1 VASQASQESATGTWP
16 YSRMSQAPLVGREA
30 ELASLTA
37 ELTTALG
44 GPGGVLVI
52 RGEAGI
58 GKTRLAE
65 AALEQM
71 SEALTL
77 RGKATE
83 RETPLVHEGVLAA
96 LRQLRRVRG
105 LLSLEHC
112 SPRLEPYRPA
122 LAAFL
127 PEWRVGLRPEQVGG
141 GDRHFLYEGIAE
153 LFAELV
159 DVQPVALFLD
169 DAQWM
174 DGGSHELI
182 SYLARSLHD
191 RPFALLLGIRD
202 GETRPDL
209 ETLLAELRGAAPF
222 AAWTL
227 RRLDASATTALAATW
242 LEVGPEQIDGR
253 LAARLHAETQGNP
266 FFLREVVS
274 SLVEANGLRR
284 VGERVELTAG
294 RNETTGGPADQPH
307 APMLPSGILVWVQ
320 RRLSHVPQPART
332 VLEAASILGELVE
345 VELLRRALDL
355 SSETLLVA
363 LDELERRLFLMPD
376 DRSPERSVRFVH
388 PQIREGVYR
397 GLPLEQRLRW
407 HREAA
412 RVLEALPEQHPART
426 LPAIAYHLSLAEE
439 AERAVPYLLKAG
451 EQTMQL
457 PAYAQ
462 AGWYFTRAARHLE
475 QLKLQGSAAPLTRWE
490 GQLLLMRGHLYWAGG
505 RYAESSRSF
514 LTAWELLRDVDD
526 PAVAQHRPQAAL
538 FHGFTLLGA
547 GDITGGR
554 TQLESCRPL
563 IESAPAEWA
572 LGLYFQRAW
581 ANLCEAEGDWEGAY
595 QALRTGLEQATALG
609 SEMMTQFAL
618 ALHEEALA
626 RGNLAETHAL
636 ADLLRER
643 AEKLRTPNAL
653 YRHAQV
659 EHAEARSRGDWIT
672 ARQKADEMVRVM
684 AQIDN
689 RPYLFEARLTLL
701 RLQARSDPTAAW
713 LRLRQEA
720 ETAAAA
726 GDVRRQA
733 QVGLLQ
739 AVCALE
745 LDHPQEA
752 AATAEATLA
761 LASQISLRPVRAS
774 VVETSLCCLAEAA
787 LRQCRPEEARPWLDA
802 GSPAGARPDD
812 LWTPLRR
819 VSLSA
824 WMEALAGEAEA
835 ARQALAEVAAGLP
848 RVGEAW
854 LRGVILGD
862 AALAAH
868 ALGEAGETRRLL
880 AEAEECLSPCGATG
894 RVAFLRSRIGLEP
907 TAAAT
912 AVATSAPQTDE
923 ARPATAPGPAAEGDA
938 GTAAP
943 APAALA
949 ATAPGLR
956 IRLLGSFEV
965 WRGSERIT
973 YEVWGSRKARN
984 LFKYLCLQRGR
995 PVSMDELLE
1004 MFWPELTLESA
1015 SHALRTTL
1023 HRIRRVLEPDRAPRT
1038 PSAYLRVA
1046 EDAVHFPAEGRIW
1059 LDVAEF
1065 EARLREAERR
1075 EVGGDVEGGLQGL
1088 RDALEMYPGDLLPED
1103 RYEEWSLVPRE
1114 QLQERCRE
1122 ALTRLWRAA
1131 SAAGSHPEALRLGE
1145 RMLELDP
1152 CSEDGIQWVLRALDG
1167 QNRRTE
1173 AVRRYEQF
1181 ARRLDRELG
1190 MEPEPETRRLV
1201 EQLKGKR

>member
-1 VASQASQESATGTWP
+1 VSSQASPGSAGGAWS
-16 YSRMSQAPLVGREA
+16 YSRMSQAPLVGREP

-37 ELTTALG
+37 ELAAALA

-65 AALEQM
+65 AALEQA

-83 RETPLVHEGVLAA
+83 RETPLVHEAFLAA

-141 GDRHFLYEGIAE
+141 GDRYFLYEGIAE

-159 DVQPVALFLD
+159 DVQPVSLFLD

-174 DGGSHELI
+174 DESSIELI

-191 RPFALLLGIRD
+191 RPFVLLLGIRD
-202 GETRPDL
+202 GETRSHL
-209 ETLLAELRGAAPF
+209 ENLLAELRGVGPF
-222 AAWTL
+222 ASWAL
-227 RRLDASATTALAATW
+227 RRLEAPATTALTATW
-242 LEVGPEQIDGR
+242 LAVAPEQIEER

-266 FFLREVVS
+266 FFLREVVAN
-274 SLVEANGLRR
+274 LVEADGLRR
-284 VGERVELTAG
+284 SGERVELI
-294 RNETTGGPADQPH
+294 QPQ
-307 APMLPSGILVWVQ
+307 APMLPSGILAWVQ
-320 RRLSHVPQPART
+320 RRLTHVPQPART
-332 VLEAASILGELVE
+332 VLEAASVLGELVE
-345 VELLRRALDL
+345 VELLRRALDQ
-355 SSETLLVA
+355 SPEELLIA
-363 LDELERRLFLMPD
+363 LDELERRLFVMPD
-376 DRSPERSVRFVH
+376 DRSPERTVRFVH
-388 PQIREGVYR
+388 PQIREAVYR
-397 GLPLEQRLRW
+397 SLSLEQRLGW
-407 HREAA
+407 HRETA
-412 RVLEALPEQHPART
+412 RVLEALPEQHPARSI
-426 LPAIAYHLSLAEE
+426 LAIADHLSLAED
-439 AERAVPYLLKAG
+439 AERAVPYLLRAG
-451 EQTMQL
+451 EKSLQV
-457 PAYAQ
+457 PAYAE
-462 AGWYFTRAARHLE
+462 AGWYFARVARHLE
-475 QLKLQGSAAPLTRWE
+475 QLRLQGSTAPLTLWE
-490 GQLLLMRGHLYWAGG
+490 GQLRLMRGHHFWAEG
-505 RYAESSRSF
+505 RRAEETRAF
-514 LTAWELLRDVDD
+514 LSAWEFLRDVED
-526 PAVAQHRPQAAL
+526 PAVAEHRTQAAIFYGL
-538 FHGFTLLGA
+538 SLLRGGDLAGA
-547 GDITGGR
+547 R
-554 TQLESCRPL
+554 AQLETCRPL
-563 IESAPAEWA
+563 IEAARPEWG
-572 LGLYFQRAW
+572 LGLYYQRAW
-581 ANLCEAEGDWEGAY
+581 ANLLEAEGDWEGAY
-595 QALRTGLEQATALG
+595 QALRAGLAQATALRH
-609 SEMMTQFAL
+609 EMMTLFAL

-626 RGNLAETHAL
+626 RGNVAETHAL

-643 AEKLRTPNAL
+643 SGKLRTPNAL

-659 EHAEARSRGDWIT
+659 EHAVARSRGDWAT
-672 ARQKADEMVRVM
+672 ARQKAEEMIRIM

-689 RPYLFEARLTLL
+689 RPYLAEARLRLL

-713 LRLRQEA
+713 LPLRQEA
-720 ETAAAA
+720 EEAAAV
-726 GDVRRQA
+726 GDVGREA

-739 AVCALE
+739 AICALE
-745 LDHPQEA
+745 LDHLEEA
-752 AATAEATLA
+752 AAAAEATLA
-761 LASQISLRPVRAS
+761 QASRVPTRPARAG
-774 VVETSLCCLAEAA
+774 VVETALCCLAEVA
-787 LRQCRPEEARPWLDA
+787 LRQRQLNEGRRWLDA
-802 GSPAGARPDD
+802 GDPTGARPDD

-819 VSLSA
+819 VSLGA
-824 WMEALAGEAEA
+824 WMAALAGEAET
-835 ARQALAEVAAGLP
+835 ARRGLAEVAAAEP

-868 ALGEAGETRRLL
+868 ALGDANEAQRLL
-880 AEAEECLSPCGATG
+880 AEAECCLGPCGATG
-894 RVAFLRSRIGLEP
+894 RRAFLRAQLGLEP
-907 TAAAT
+907 AAA
-912 AVATSAPQTDE
+912 
-923 ARPATAPGPAAEGDA
+923 AERV
-938 GTAAP
+938 
-943 APAALA
+943 APAAAEEPSDASPDRLPTTDGATAEPA
-949 ATAPGLR
+949 AAAVTGAAPGLR
-956 IRLLGSFEV
+956 IRLLGGFVV
-965 WRGSERIT
+965 WRGPERIT

-995 PVSMDELLE
+995 PVSLDELLE

-1023 HRIRRVLEPDRAPRT
+1023 HRIRRVLEPDRAPRM

-1065 EARLREAERR
+1065 EARLRESERR

-1088 RDALEMYPGDLLPED
+1088 RDALDMYPGDLLPED

-1131 SAAGSHPEALRLGE
+1131 SATGSHPEALRLGE

-1152 CSEDGIQWVLRALDG
+1152 CSEDGIQWVLRSLDA

-1181 ARRLDRELG
+1181 TRRLDRELG

>member
-1 VASQASQESATGTWP
+1 MASQASPGSATGTWP
-16 YSRMSQAPLVGREA
+16 YSRMSQAPLVGREP

-37 ELTTALG
+37 ELAAALA

-65 AALEQM
+65 AALEQA

-83 RETPLVHEGVLAA
+83 RETPLVYEAFLAA

-141 GDRHFLYEGIAE
+141 DRYFLYEGIAE

-159 DVQPVALFLD
+159 DVQPVSLFLD

-174 DGGSHELI
+174 DESSIELI

-191 RPFALLLGIRD
+191 RPFVLLLGIRD

-209 ETLLAELRGAAPF
+209 ENLLAELRGAGPF
-222 AAWTL
+222 ASWAL
-227 RRLDASATTALAATW
+227 RRLGAPATTALTATW
-242 LEVGPEQIDGR
+242 LAVAPEQIDER
-253 LAARLHAETQGNP
+253 LAARLHTETQGNP
-266 FFLREVVS
+266 FFLREVVAN
-274 SLVEANGLRR
+274 LVEADGLRR
-284 VGERVELTAG
+284 SGERVELA
-294 RNETTGGPADQPH
+294 QPQ
-307 APMLPSGILVWVQ
+307 APLLPSGILAWVQ
-320 RRLSHVPQPART
+320 RRLTHVPQPART
-332 VLEAASILGELVE
+332 VLEAASVLGELVE
-345 VELLRRALDL
+345 VELLRRALDQ
-355 SSETLLVA
+355 SPEALLIS
-363 LDELERRLFLMPD
+363 LDELERRLFIMPD
-376 DRSPERSVRFVH
+376 DRSPERTVRFVH
-388 PQIREGVYR
+388 PQIREGVYL

-462 AGWYFTRAARHLE
+462 AGWHFTRAARHLG
-475 QLKLQGSAAPLTRWE
+475 QLKLQGSTAPLTRWE
-490 GQLLLMRGHLYWAGG
+490 GQLLLMRGHLYWAEG
-505 RYAESSRSF
+505 RYAESARSF
-514 LTAWELLRDVDD
+514 LSAWEQLRDVDD
-526 PAVAQHRPQAAL
+526 PAVAEHRPQAAL
-538 FHGFTLLGA
+538 FYGSTLLGA
-547 GDITGGR
+547 GDVARAR
-554 TQLESCRPL
+554 TQLEACRPL
-563 IESAPAEWA
+563 IEAVPAEQG
-572 LGLYFQRAW
+572 LGLYYQRAW
-581 ANLCEAEGDWEGAY
+581 ANLFEAEGDWDGAY
-595 QALRTGLEQATALG
+595 QALRAGLAQATAIRH
-609 SEMMTQFAL
+609 EMMTLFAL
-618 ALHEEALA
+618 ALHDEALA

-653 YRHAQV
+653 YRYAQV
-659 EHAEARSRGDWIT
+659 EHAVARSRGDWTT
-672 ARQKADEMVRVM
+672 ARQKADEMIRIM

-689 RPYLFEARLTLL
+689 RPYLFDARLTLL

-713 LRLRQEA
+713 LRLQQEA

-739 AVCALE
+739 AICALE
-745 LDHPQEA
+745 MDQLQEA

-761 LASQISLRPVRAS
+761 RASHVSLRPVRAS
-774 VVETSLCCLAEAA
+774 VVETSLCCLAEVA
-787 LRQCRPEEARPWLDA
+787 LRQRRPEEARPWLDA

-824 WMEALAGEAEA
+824 WMEALAGGAEA

-868 ALGEAGETRRLL
+868 ALGDAGETRRLL
-880 AEAEECLSPCGATG
+880 AEAEACLAPCGATG
-894 RVAFLRSRIGLEP
+894 RVAFLRSQIGLEP

-912 AVATSAPQTDE
+912 PVESSAPQADDE
-923 ARPATAPGPAAEGDA
+923 RPATTPGRAAAGDA
-938 GTAAP
+938 VTAAP

-956 IRLLGSFEV
+956 IRLLGGFEV
-965 WRGSERIT
+965 WRGPERIT

-1038 PSAYLRVA
+1038 PSAFLRVA

-1075 EVGGDVEGGLQGL
+1075 EVGGDVEGGMQGL
-1088 RDALEMYPGDLLPED
+1088 RDALDMYPGDLLPED

-1131 SAAGSHPEALRLGE
+1131 SATGSHPEALRLGE

-1152 CSEDGIQWVLRALDG
+1152 CSEDGIQWVLRSLDG

-1173 AVRRYEQF
+1173 AVRRFEQF

-1201 EQLKGKR
+1201 EQLRGKR